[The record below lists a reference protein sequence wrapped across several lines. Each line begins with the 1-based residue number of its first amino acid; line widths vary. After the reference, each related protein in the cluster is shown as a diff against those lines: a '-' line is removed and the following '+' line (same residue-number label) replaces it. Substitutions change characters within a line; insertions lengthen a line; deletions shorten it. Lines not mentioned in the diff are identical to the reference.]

1 MSCCSNPCLYHR
13 LAPNSLTVHKPGHLG
28 SLRARGGQCT
38 ARRIPTL
45 PRYYG
50 NAAAMLSP
58 MLMTYSN
65 HFLEG
70 SHAVLNGS
78 QKKLKPME
86 KCKKKPLHPRG
97 KDLTG
102 CPQPPRH
109 FMKHRAVPFAYR
121 SVFFLLPFCNIQ
133 DPFPCLVTSICSGRI
148 TGEQSINTTPAHP
161 SAEYEISTAAFT

>member
-28 SLRARGGQCT
+28 SLRARGGQHT

-58 MLMTYSN
+58 MLTTYSN

-70 SHAVLNGS
+70 SHAVLHGS
-78 QKKLKPME
+78 QKKLKPMQ
-86 KCKKKPLHPRG
+86 KCKKNPFTRGEKISPAAHNHP
-97 KDLTG
+97 
-102 CPQPPRH
+102 
-109 FMKHRAVPFAYR
+109 
-121 SVFFLLPFCNIQ
+121 NILWSIE
-133 DPFPCLVTSICSGRI
+133 PFPLPIVLSSSRYLSVRFGIHS
-148 TGEQSINTTPAHP
+148 PV
-161 SAEYEISTAAFT
+161 